1 MLTYTQFALIVILIL
16 KKKEDQTQKTVNAPS
31 VSILFAVS
39 IVQMYKMCKI
49 QKYPKVLQNQH
60 RMLMVALIGSA
71 ADSSNKLNANK
82 GNLRISFNGSAT
94 VATAAQTLKFASS
107 KDSYL
112 ACLTLILCI

>member
-1 MLTYTQFALIVILIL
+1 
-16 KKKEDQTQKTVNAPS
+16 
-31 VSILFAVS
+31 
-39 IVQMYKMCKI
+39 
-49 QKYPKVLQNQH
+49 
-60 RMLMVALIGSA
+60 MVALIGSA

-112 ACLTLILCI
+112 FV